1 MVRLSFLILKTM
13 HDFFYFDER
22 RMHWEKL
29 LSASII
35 VLDLPMRIA
44 YPLDDAKIRKI
55 KDLVVKSRND
65 LLKINRLGVK
75 AVDEIEH
82 CLERIGLSLGMDIK
96 KAADY

>member
-1 MVRLSFLILKTM
+1 M
-13 HDFFYFDER
+13 HDFFYFDEKR
-22 RMHWEKL
+22 KHWEKL

-65 LLKINRLGVK
+65 LLQINRLGVK

-82 CLERIGLSLGMDIK
+82 CLDRIGLSLGMDIE
-96 KAADY
+96 KAAGY

>member
-1 MVRLSFLILKTM
+1 M
-13 HDFFYFDER
+13 HDFFYFDEKR
-22 RMHWEKL
+22 KHWEKL

-65 LLKINRLGVK
+65 LLNINRLGVK

-82 CLERIGLSLGMDIK
+82 CLDRIGLSLGMDIK

>member
-1 MVRLSFLILKTM
+1 M

-82 CLERIGLSLGMDIK
+82 CLSRIGLSLGMDIK
-96 KAADY
+96 KAAGY

>member
-1 MVRLSFLILKTM
+1 M

-82 CLERIGLSLGMDIK
+82 CLDRIGLSLGMEK

>member
-1 MVRLSFLILKTM
+1 M

-22 RMHWEKL
+22 RVHWEKL

-44 YPLDDAKIRKI
+44 YPLDDAKIRRL
-55 KDLVVKSRND
+55 KDLVVLKRND

-82 CLERIGLSLGMDIK
+82 CLDRIGLSLGMGK

>member
-1 MVRLSFLILKTM
+1 M

-82 CLERIGLSLGMDIK
+82 CLCRIGLSLGMDIK
-96 KAADY
+96 KAAGY

>member
-1 MVRLSFLILKTM
+1 M

-82 CLERIGLSLGMDIK
+82 CLDRIGLSLGMDIK
-96 KAADY
+96 KADGY

>member
-1 MVRLSFLILKTM
+1 MQ
-13 HDFFYFDER
+13 DFFYFYER
-22 RMHWEKL
+22 SMHWEKL

-44 YPLDDAKIRKI
+44 YPLDDAKIRRLKG
-55 KDLVVKSRND
+55 VVVLKRSD

-82 CLERIGLSLGMDIK
+82 CLDRIGLSLGMDIK

>member
-1 MVRLSFLILKTM
+1 M
-13 HDFFYFDER
+13 HDFFYFYER
-22 RMHWEKL
+22 SMHWEKL

-44 YPLDDAKIRKI
+44 YPLDDAKIRKL

-75 AVDEIEH
+75 AVYEIEH
-82 CLERIGLSLGMDIK
+82 CLDRIGLSLGMDIK

>member
-1 MVRLSFLILKTM
+1 M
-13 HDFFYFDER
+13 HDFFYFYER

-44 YPLDDAKIRKI
+44 YPLDDAKIRKL

-82 CLERIGLSLGMDIK
+82 CLDRIGLSLGMDIK

>member
-1 MVRLSFLILKTM
+1 M
-13 HDFFYFDER
+13 HDFFYFDEKR
-22 RMHWEKL
+22 KHWEKL

-65 LLKINRLGVK
+65 LLNINRLGVK

-82 CLERIGLSLGMDIK
+82 CLDRIGLSLGMDIE

>member
-1 MVRLSFLILKTM
+1 M

-75 AVDEIEH
+75 AVDVIEH
-82 CLERIGLSLGMDIK
+82 CLDRLGLSLGMDIE